1 MSLAV
6 DRSKAPALI
15 KLKELQLQEPGKL
28 VLQNGMPV
36 YTVSGLKQDVVR
48 LDFVFN
54 AGRWYEAERLQAR
67 MAVRMMREGSEKY
80 PSREFAEKLDYY
92 GASIKAAGGSDVCTI
107 SLFCMNKFLPQVL
120 PIFQEVLKE
129 PAFKE
134 EDLRI
139 IASTAKQNLKVNLEK
154 NEFLA
159 DKHFSETIF
168 GESHPY
174 GYELT
179 PQDYD
184 NCHVDGLR
192 KHYMSNLHAG
202 NGFIIASGN
211 VTEQVVKYLQQY
223 FGGNDWL
230 REDDKT
236 PINHIIQPGDRTIHM
251 PKEGS
256 FQSSI
261 RIGMPAINKS
271 HLDQPLLSIMNT
283 IFGGYFGS
291 RLMSN
296 LREDK
301 GYTYGV
307 YSVLASM
314 RHGSYLQVTTDVGAG
329 VRDAAVQEI
338 YREMK
343 RLREEP
349 VPQDELELVR
359 NYLLGKLQARLDGPF
374 KQSTMLKDLLIYD
387 LNIDYIYRFTDA
399 VNSFKAN
406 DIQEFANRY
415 LVEDSMFEVIVG

>member
-6 DRSKAPALI
+6 DRSKAPGLI
-15 KLKELQLQEPGKL
+15 KLKELQLREPGKL
-28 VLQNGMPV
+28 TLSNGMPV
-36 YTVSGLKQDVVR
+36 YTITGLKQDVVR

-67 MAVRMMREGSEKY
+67 MAVRMMREGSIKY
-80 PSREFAEKLDYY
+80 PSRDFAEKLDYY
-92 GASIKAAGGSDVCTI
+92 GASIKAAGGSDVSTI
-107 SLFCMNKFLPQVL
+107 SLFSMNKFLPQVL
-120 PIFQEVLKE
+120 PIFQEVMKE
-129 PAFKE
+129 PAFQE

-168 GESHPY
+168 GASHPY
-174 GYELT
+174 GYELV

-184 NCHVDGLR
+184 NCHVDNLR
-192 KHYMSNLHAG
+192 KHYMQNFHAG
-202 NGFIIASGN
+202 NGFVIASGN
-211 VTEQVVKYLQQY
+211 VTDEVLQYLEQF
-223 FGGNDWL
+223 FGGTDWL
-230 REDDKT
+230 RERPDFKQQHE
-236 PINHIIQPGDRTIHM
+236 IKPGERKIFV
-251 PKEGS
+251 PEEGS
-256 FQSSI
+256 LQSSI
-261 RIGMPAINKS
+261 RIGLPAINKA
-271 HLDQPLLSIMNT
+271 HPEQPLLSIMNT

-301 GYTYGV
+301 GFTYGV

-314 RHGSYLQVTTDVGAG
+314 RHGSYLQVTTDVGTG
-329 VRDAAVQEI
+329 VRDEAVQEI
-338 YREMK
+338 YHEMK

-349 VPQDELELVR
+349 VSNEELELVR
-359 NYLLGKLQARLDGPF
+359 NYLLGKLQARVDGPF
-374 KQSTMLKDLLIYD
+374 KQGTMLKDLLIYD

-399 VNSFKAN
+399 VNSFTAK
-406 DIQEFANRY
+406 DIQEYANRY